1 MEFKLNIGE
10 YLEDAHVK
18 IDCVKFQ
25 KMLLLFNAIEDGWT
39 IKKREESFVFTKNHE
54 GKKEILQDS
63 YLTHFMKTNLNPTNI
78 LDINCAVS
86 DKK

>member
-10 YLEDAHVK
+10 YLENANMK

-39 IKKREESFVFTKNHE
+39 IKKRDESFVFTKNHE
-54 GKKEILQDS
+54 GKREILHES
-63 YLTHFMKTNLNPTNI
+63 YLTQFMKTNLNTENI
-78 LDINCAVS
+78 LTTNANAN